1 MINVL
6 LVNISVF
13 LYSCF
18 GLGFVCFVV
27 VVFLVSLMKKAYRCT
42 SIIPSGFFFLRN
54 RRLVMMDCKMVSVLS
69 VGTEGGRF
77 EAHSEG

>member
-1 MINVL
+1 
-6 LVNISVF
+6 
-13 LYSCF
+13 
-18 GLGFVCFVV
+18 
-27 VVFLVSLMKKAYRCT
+27 MKKAYRCT